1 MKKQIITLVAT
12 AMFCGV
18 TFAQKFQKLYYK
30 DVTKEIGDISFKIDN
45 AVSTDGETK
54 FKLKITN
61 KSANFIIYKPT
72 ESKFVINGKESKP
85 SEKNII
91 INPNASTFVTINL
104 KGTGYNEV
112 KNYSYVIDGLYS
124 VSTSGDVV
132 KTDNFKLPPAKNDFK
147 TGDFTCTMTGLVK
160 ETDKT
165 EVKFKCAY
173 NGNKV
178 GIINGS
184 KASIKMP
191 DGNEYANAKKPGL
204 LDSKT
209 REVMLMKGDEET
221 VTLKWD
227 RFEGGKKMD
236 MQKVIMEIV
245 WNETFSESPL
255 VKEKGDTIE
264 LEFDEAV
271 TTAKNK

>member
-1 MKKQIITLVAT
+1 MKKQILTLVVS
-12 AMFCGV
+12 AMFCGA
-18 TFAQKFQKLYYK
+18 TYAQKFQKLYYK
-30 DVTKEIGDISFKIDN
+30 DVTKEIGDVSFNVDN

-85 SEKNII
+85 SEKNIV
-91 INPNASTFVTINL
+91 INPNSSSFVTINL
-104 KGTGYNEV
+104 KGTGYNDV

-124 VSTSGDVV
+124 VTTSGDVV

-160 ETDKT
+160 ETGKT

-236 MQKVIMEIV
+236 MQKVVMEIV